1 MVDDSVE
8 LVAPHDFIHEVG
20 LASHERVAKLCGS
33 FKGHHNLCIHLKNTN
48 CNECVDAAQG
58 S

>member
-1 MVDDSVE
+1 MVDNLVE

-20 LASHERVAKLCGS
+20 LASHERIAKLCGS
-33 FKGHHNLCIHLKNTN
+33 FKGHHNLCIHLKIASDD
-48 CNECVDAAQG
+48 EYVDAAQL

>member
-20 LASHERVAKLCGS
+20 LASHERIAKLCGS
-33 FKGHHNLCIHLKNTN
+33 FKGHYDLCIHLKNTSDD
-48 CNECVDAAQG
+48 EYVDAAQR